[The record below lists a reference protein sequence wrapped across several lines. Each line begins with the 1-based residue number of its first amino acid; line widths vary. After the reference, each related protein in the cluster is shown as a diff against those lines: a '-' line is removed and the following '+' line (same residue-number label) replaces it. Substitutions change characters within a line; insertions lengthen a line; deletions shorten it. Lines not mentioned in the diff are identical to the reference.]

1 MGSLT
6 TPDAVYA
13 SQLFRCG
20 EGLPLWSPEH
30 TKHGE
35 VLVGDVGYMRHG
47 AFYRLFNATKA
58 ADDPINK
65 EYGVPNGNS
74 YKPFTQSQYGLNRDL
89 NAISPGPMCSKSL
102 TKLIVGGGAGTHGV
116 DASFHFKCTDD
127 QGAFLL
133 LKDAATREE
142 LHPSRRMENY
152 MHRNFRSWQSFAV
165 DDLDV
170 DLQPEDIMFVRGWVK
185 TTQWAVAAITHEG
198 REARVSISGEIG
210 SVADAHLSIH
220 KSDEVSNYYAHRTGP
235 SRILHR
241 KRHKHHHSSDSGSV
255 EPSERDDADQLDQC
269 IFLHYYK
276 LKRRRFLGFK
286 KLEAAAEPRDPSGPH
301 DDDDEFVVEEASAR
315 EKASMPMRFRRDSQA

>member
-1 MGSLT
+1 MSSLT

-20 EGLPLWSPEH
+20 EGLPLWSPEP

-74 YKPFTQSQYGLNRDL
+74 YKPFTQSQYGLNRDP
-89 NAISPGPMCSKSL
+89 NAISPVQQEPHEAYSRRRSGDVSVSL
-102 TKLIVGGGAGTHGV
+102 H
-116 DASFHFKCTDD
+116 DRCTDD

-198 REARVSISGEIG
+198 REAKVSISAEIG

-220 KSDEVSNYYAHRTGP
+220 KSHEVSNYYAHRTGP
-235 SRILHR
+235 TRILH
-241 KRHKHHHSSDSGSV
+241 GSV
-255 EPSERDDADQLDQC
+255 EPSEHDDADQLDQC

-301 DDDDEFVVEEASAR
+301 DDDDDEFVVEEASAR
-315 EKASMPMRFRRDSQA
+315 EKASMPMRFERDSQA